1 MPLEDGLRAA
11 PGRVK
16 MSSEAKPLWRP
27 HAAGLLL
34 GLGLLLTFLLTGHGL
49 GGSGFTT
56 ALAAAGA
63 DVVAPASTAGNAYLG
78 PMVADGNNPLD
89 SWITWQVIGVAIG
102 ALIGAVSARRFR
114 FDIDG
119 PTRLKKAG
127 RLSMALLGGIIAGIG
142 ARISLGCTSGLG
154 LSGAATLAT
163 AGFVFL
169 GGFFIS
175 GAIFGLLTRRLWT

>member
-1 MPLEDGLRAA
+1 
-11 PGRVK
+11 

-34 GLGLLLTFLLTGHGL
+34 GLGLLLTFVLTGHGL

-63 DVVAPASTAGNAYLG
+63 DALVPSVTAENSYLG
-78 PMVADGNNPLD
+78 PMVSEGKNPLD
-89 SWITWQVIGVAIG
+89 AWITWQVLGVAIG

-114 FDIDG
+114 FDVDG
-119 PTRLKKAG
+119 PTRLRKAG
-127 RLSMALLGGIIAGIG
+127 RLSMALVGGVIAGFG

-175 GAIFGLLTRRLWT
+175 GAIFGLLTRRLWQ